1 MIFAQL
7 RSDPPPDFT
16 SRLARVLD
24 DIRAAVTDF
33 PPMMDALQSAEA
45 ELAQQPGN
53 VSEDVAFLAWL
64 KDDHFTF
71 TGARAYRLENGRAI
85 VEPDSGL
92 GILRDAE
99 VPLDLPAQRDL
110 PGVDIAKSQVV
121 STVRRNAPLDLIVIR
136 ETTHRLVVFTGLFT
150 GRAYGRAARDI
161 PLLRRKVA
169 EIAARAGFD
178 PDSHNGKLLVDIL
191 DTYPRDELFRI
202 SHDELSSAALQLV
215 ALEKR
220 PGFGLFMRR
229 DIGSRLLSL
238 MIYVPRRRF
247 DYQLRQR
254 LETVALGIAPGL
266 VRLAVHESPVNGGDQ
281 LVRLHMLIGAEDDA
295 LANVDSSVL
304 EQRLNGEISD
314 WGEKLAQHLQHLY
327 PGDSTLATRYLHAF
341 PPAYRQAATPLEAW
355 QDVNSI
361 EALRA
366 RAEDSPVLR
375 IASSLSGASATLT
388 LYRRGLPIALS
399 DLLPILERFGVRVL
413 TESAYPIALPG
424 EDNVALQS
432 LDIELGNAAALDD
445 HGALLTEAF
454 DAVWL
459 GQAESDDFNRLTML
473 AGLGSRRVTILR
485 GYAKYLR
492 QARFRFTQ
500 EAMETAFVAYPHI
513 ATLTVSLFET
523 LHDPVNR
530 AHAEDNAATLARAFM
545 AALEKVANADDDAIF
560 RTFLLLVRATKR
572 TNYFQRDAAG
582 LPKPALAFKIDSQMI
597 SSLLPPPAP
606 LVEIFVYSARM
617 EAVHLR
623 GGRIARG
630 GIRWSDRREDFRTE
644 ILGLMKAQMVKNTV
658 IVPVGSKGGFVCKRP
673 PAEGGRAAMQVEA
686 IACYRLMM
694 GGMLDITDNLAYDGT
709 IIPPAGVVRLDGD
722 DPYLVVAADKGTATF
737 SDIANGI
744 ARDYGFWLDDAFAS
758 GGSSGY
764 DHKGMGITARGT
776 WESVKRHFREMGRD
790 VQTDPTTVA
799 GVGDMSGDVFGNGL
813 LQSNALK
820 LLAAF
825 DHRHIFLDP
834 SPDMAMSF
842 TERQRLFD
850 LPGSSWDDYDRAKLS
865 PGGMVVP
872 RGVKSVDLSPEI
884 RAVLGIEPER
894 LSPAEL
900 MRFILKAPVDLLF
913 FGGIGTYVKSD
924 TETNADAGDRA
935 NDASRVDGDE
945 VRAKVI
951 GEGANLAL
959 TQKGRIAYAANGGR
973 INTDFIDNSAG
984 VDTSDHEVNIKILLK
999 PLMDSGRL
1007 SFLARDKLLA
1017 EMTDEVARLVL
1028 RDNYQQTQVLSR
1040 LEARAAISFDGD
1052 VRYMRALEKQGL
1064 LNRAIENLPDD
1075 EQLAVRAAGGH
1086 GLIRPEL
1093 AVLLAYGKLTAY
1105 ERLIHSAL
1113 VPAGFETD
1121 LEHYFPVPLRQT
1133 YAKEIRGHALK
1144 REIVM
1149 TRLVNEMVNRAG
1161 PTFLYEM
1168 EVRTGADIDAIVVAF
1183 LRATDAFSLRDIWRE
1198 IEALDGQITAAE
1210 QTRMM
1215 LVTESLLGRVVPRLL
1230 RPGLSAEADATT
1242 DRDAVAALTGAVD
1255 AAPVDKTSPPLQRSL
1270 ALFSRL
1276 TPALDLV
1283 PLARDTKADLAAL
1296 ARLHVEVSQR
1306 FGLGWLAY
1314 SAAIGTFTTDWERR
1328 AADALIDETYDR
1340 AAELVQRIAAGGTS
1354 KGAVERFA
1362 ETHARDVARL
1372 ETALTEAMALPTIS
1386 LPLLTL
1392 ISSEIRR
1399 LVLAARS

>member
-1 MIFAQL
+1 MIAA
-7 RSDPPPDFT
+7 PPEAATTAAPAAFGGGA
-16 SRLARVLD
+16 LAE
-24 DIRAAVTDF
+24 
-33 PPMMDALQSAEA
+33 DA
-45 ELAQQPGN
+45 
-53 VSEDVAFLAWL
+53 AFLAWL

-71 TGARAYRLENGRAI
+71 TGMRAYRVETGGLA
-85 VEPDSGL
+85 VEPGSGL

-99 VPLDLPAQRDL
+99 AALDLPPLREV
-110 PGVDIAKSQVV
+110 PGVDAGKSQIV
-121 STVRRNAPLDLIVIR
+121 STIRRHAPLDVIAIR
-136 ETTHRLVVFTGLFT
+136 ETAHRLVAVTGLFT

-161 PLLRRKVA
+161 PLLRRKVT

-202 SHDELSSAALQLV
+202 GHDELSSAALQLV

-220 PGFGLFMRR
+220 PRFGMFMRR
-229 DIGSRLLSL
+229 DAGSRLISL

-254 LETVALGIAPGL
+254 LEAVALGIAPGL

-281 LVRLHMLIGAEDDA
+281 LVRLHMLIGAEDDT
-295 LANVDSSVL
+295 LANFEASVL

-314 WGEKLAQHLQHLY
+314 WGEKLAQHLQHLF
-327 PGDSTLATRYLHAF
+327 PDDAARSLRYLHAF
-341 PPAYRQAATPLEAW
+341 PPAYRQSTTPLEALE
-355 QDVNSI
+355 DVNAI

-366 RAEDSPVLR
+366 RTEDSPVLR
-375 IASSLSGASATLT
+375 IAPSLSGAASTLT

-413 TESAYPIALPG
+413 TESAYPVAMPD
-424 EDNVALQS
+424 EDGVALQS
-432 LDIELGNAAALDD
+432 LEVELANAGALDD

-459 GQAESDDFNRLTML
+459 GQAESDDLNRLTLL

-500 EAMETAFVAYPHI
+500 EAIEAAFVAYPHI
-513 ATLTVSLFET
+513 AGLTVSLFET
-523 LHDPVNR
+523 LHDPVDR
-530 AHAEDNAATLARAFM
+530 AQAEETAATLARTFM

-597 SSLLPPPAP
+597 AALLPPPAP

-694 GGMLDITDNLAYDGT
+694 GGLLDVTDNLAYDGT
-709 IIPPAGVVRLDGD
+709 VIPPKGVVRLDRD

-764 DHKGMGITARGT
+764 DHKGMGITARGA

-790 VQTDPTTVA
+790 VQAQATTVA

-813 LQSNALK
+813 LQSKACK

-834 SPDMAMSF
+834 SPDMAESF
-842 TERQRLFD
+842 GERQRLFD
-850 LPGSSWDDYDRAKLS
+850 LPGSSWDDYDRTKLS
-865 PGGMVVP
+865 PGGMIVP
-872 RGVKSVDLSPEI
+872 RTVKSVELSLEV
-884 RAVLGIEPER
+884 RAVLGIEAER
-894 LSPAEL
+894 VSPAEL
-900 MRFILKAPVDLLF
+900 MRFILKAPVDLMF
-913 FGGIGTYVKSD
+913 FGGIGTYVKGD
-924 TETNADAGDRA
+924 GETNADAGDRA
-935 NDASRVDGDE
+935 NDASRIDGDE
-945 VRAKVI
+945 LRAKVVA
-951 GEGANLAL
+951 EGANLAL
-959 TQKGRIAYAANGGR
+959 TQKGRIAYAAAGGR

-1028 RDNYQQTQVLSR
+1028 RDNYQQTLALSR
-1040 LEARAAISFDGD
+1040 LEARAVTSFDGD

-1064 LNRAIENLPDD
+1064 LNRAVENLPDD

-1086 GLIRPEL
+1086 GLTRPEL

-1105 ERLIHSAL
+1105 ERLIHSTL
-1113 VPAGFETD
+1113 VPAGFEAE
-1121 LEHYFPVPLRQT
+1121 LEHYFPAPLRRP
-1133 YAKEIRGHALK
+1133 YAREIQGHALK

-1168 EVRTGADIDAIVVAF
+1168 EVRTGADIDAVVVAF
-1183 LRATDAFSLRDIWRE
+1183 LRAADAFSLRDAWRE
-1198 IEALDGQITAAE
+1198 IEALDGQVSAAE

-1215 LVTESLLGRVVPRLL
+1215 LVAESLLGRVVPRLL
-1230 RPGLSAEADATT
+1230 RPGLPGEADAQPDGAAL
-1242 DRDAVAALTGAVD
+1242 DRDAVAALTSAVD
-1255 AAPVDKTSPPLQRSL
+1255 DAPADKAVPPLQRRL

-1283 PLARDTKADLAAL
+1283 PLARATGADLAAL

-1314 SAAIGTFTTDWERR
+1314 SAAIGTFPTDWERR

-1340 AAELVQRIAAGGTS
+1340 AAELVKRIAAGGTS

-1362 ETHARDVARL
+1362 QAHVRDVARL

-1386 LPLLTL
+1386 LSLLTL

-1399 LVLAARS
+1399 LVLAARG